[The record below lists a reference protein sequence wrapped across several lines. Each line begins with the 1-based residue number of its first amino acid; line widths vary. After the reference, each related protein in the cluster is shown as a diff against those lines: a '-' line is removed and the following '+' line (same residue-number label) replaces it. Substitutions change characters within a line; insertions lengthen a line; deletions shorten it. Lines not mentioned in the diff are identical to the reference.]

1 MALPLPGTIRHD
13 FGRPRLRATL
23 KRLQYLIAARNE
35 QSLHEF
41 GKRFSGDW
49 RLQAQIILAKVTL
62 KSGCV
67 AFEGH
72 MLASY
77 AVEGGNPQ
85 IRVGGSNESI
95 TQAHHR
101 FVSLL
106 QLLSERPIG
115 ASVLDRQETARP
127 IPNWHRSV

>member
-1 MALPLPGTIRHD
+1 M
-13 FGRPRLRATL
+13 
-23 KRLQYLIAARNE
+23 
-35 QSLHEF
+35 
-41 GKRFSGDW
+41 
-49 RLQAQIILAKVTL
+49 VT
-62 KSGCV
+62 
-67 AFEGH
+67 
-72 MLASY
+72 SY

-85 IRVGGSNESI
+85 ICVGGSNESI

-127 IPNWHRSV
+127 DTQLAPFCFSKSRGKALSSWHVTC